1 MPQITK
7 AMLVYQ
13 GGIANVFAVDSF
25 SIYDVSRRNARR
37 LLQHAFGPC
46 EYFARGLAAAGV
58 IVRSAACN
66 RAGDIINERW
76 TLNLEDEP
84 FSERF
89 NPVTAN

>member
-66 RAGDIINERW
+66 RAGDITNEQW
-76 TLNLEDEP
+76 SLILEDQP
-84 FSERF
+84 FSDQF
-89 NPVTAN
+89 SPVKEN